1 LPDINIG
8 NLILWFIVFLFS
20 LTIHEASHAWT
31 SERFG
36 DSTGRYLGR
45 ITLNPIPHIDPVG
58 TILFP
63 LAGQLFSGFIMFGWA
78 KPVPVNPL
86 LWRQKTKANILT
98 SAAGPASNLIF
109 ASVALIV
116 AKILLGT
123 GVLVHSVSVQ
133 TRADILSAADDG
145 SFMVPV
151 AKILSIA
158 ILLNISLGIFNL
170 LPIPPLDGS
179 HILQSLLPYEAA
191 AAYEQLRS
199 FGFILLFGLMFTGVF
214 GAVIRPF
221 VNLALAI
228 LDSPWRFG

>member
-1 LPDINIG
+1 MPEINIG

-63 LAGQLFSGFIMFGWA
+63 LAGQLLGGIAMFGWA

-86 LWRQKTKANILT
+86 LWRDKTKANILT
-98 SAAGPASNLIF
+98 SAAGPASNLIL
-109 ASVALIV
+109 AGLMLAV
-116 AKILLGT
+116 AKILLST
-123 GVLVHSVSVQ
+123 GALVHGDRVANL
-133 TRADILSAADDG
+133 ADILAAPEDG
-145 SFMVPV
+145 SLMVPV
-151 AKILSIA
+151 AKLVSIA
-158 ILLNISLGIFNL
+158 IFLNISLGIFNL
-170 LPIPPLDGS
+170 LPVPPLDGS

-191 AAYEQLRS
+191 RAYEQLHA
-199 FGFILLFGLMFTGVF
+199 FGFILLFGLMFMGVF
-214 GAVIRPF
+214 RIVINPF
-221 VNLALAI
+221 VNLALSI
-228 LDSPWRFG
+228 LSSPWRFG